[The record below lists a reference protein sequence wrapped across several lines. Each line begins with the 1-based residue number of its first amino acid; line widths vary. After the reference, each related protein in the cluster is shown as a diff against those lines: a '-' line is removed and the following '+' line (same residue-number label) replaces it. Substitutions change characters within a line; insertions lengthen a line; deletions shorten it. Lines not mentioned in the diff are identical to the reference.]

1 MLPNVRS
8 SHRRGGF
15 TLVELLVV
23 IAIIAVLIGLLLPA
37 VQKVREA
44 ASRAQCANN
53 LKQIGLAIQNYHGVY
68 NQLPSTRLYMRY
80 ASWPVLIL
88 SFMEQDNLFRQWNLT
103 ENYYDQT
110 GAARLSQ
117 VKSYYCPSRRAPP
130 QVSIDD
136 SPHNGVPNSILAP
149 GALGDYACSGGT
161 YANNPQVD
169 LPACNGAMCVGIPQ
183 LANGLCLSSQS
194 QTSLASITDGTSNT
208 LLVGDKHVPLGK
220 FGQSGNGLTGDGS
233 IYNGDYARNFCR
245 LAGPGFPLGQGPYDL
260 SANWSGRFGSYH
272 PGICQFVF
280 VDGHVSDL
288 VNSLD
293 TNILMLLAVRN
304 DGQPI
309 PDY

>member
-1 MLPNVRS
+1 MDSTYRFG
-8 SHRRGGF
+8 RRRGF
-15 TLVELLVV
+15 TLIELLVV
-23 IAIIAVLIGLLLPA
+23 IALIAILIGLLLPA

-68 NQLPSTRLYMRY
+68 NHLPSTRLGLRF
-80 ASWPVLIL
+80 ASWPVQIL
-88 SFMEQDNLFRQWNLT
+88 PFMEQDNVYQQWNLT
-103 ENYYDQT
+103 ENYYAQS
-110 GAARLSQ
+110 AVVRQAQ

-136 SPHNGVPNSILAP
+136 SPHNGIPNSILAP

-169 LPACNGAMCVGIPQ
+169 LPACNGAMSVGIPQ
-183 LANGLCLSSQS
+183 LVNGLCQSSQS

-208 LLVGDKHVPLGK
+208 LLIGDKHVPQGK
-220 FGQSGNGLTGDGS
+220 FGQSGNSLTGDGS

-245 LAGPGFPLGQGPYDL
+245 LAGPGFTLGQGPYDL

-272 PGICQFVF
+272 AGICQFVF
-280 VDGHVSDL
+280 VDGHTAAL
-288 VNSLD
+288 VNSIAP
-293 TNILMLLAVRN
+293 NVLMLLAVRN
-304 DGQPI
+304 DGKPI
-309 PDY
+309 TYY